1 MTTKSISQGQLG
13 FVYGTLSYIIWGFL
27 PLYFKVLENIEPLH
41 MLTQRMAWSVPTGLL
56 LLMLAGRM
64 RDLIAI
70 FRDLK
75 TLGWLA
81 LSGGLMGIN
90 WLIYIWAV
98 QNERVLE
105 GSLGYFINPL
115 FSFVLAAIFFGER
128 FSKLQMIAILLAGIG
143 VLNQAIVVGQFPWV
157 ALSLCITFGIYG
169 AIRKKIIVDSR
180 AGFLLEVLLMFPFA
194 LAYLAYAWS
203 QGAPLIAETRYESLL
218 ISLSGVLTAAP
229 LILFALGAKR
239 LRLSTIAILQYVGPT
254 IQFMLGLYFGEAF
267 TPAHAV
273 TFGCIW
279 LGVVLF
285 SYGAIQ
291 NERKARLVAAS

>member
-1 MTTKSISQGQLG
+1 MTTKPSTEGQLG
-13 FVYGTLSYIIWGFL
+13 LVYGTLSYIIWGFF
-27 PLYFKVLENIEPLH
+27 PLYFKILEDVSPMH
-41 MLTQRMAWSVPTGLL
+41 MLTQRIAWSVPTGLL

-70 FRDLK
+70 FRNLK

-291 NERKARLVAAS
+291 NERKAKLVTAA